1 MYCDLASQAEAR
13 PINYILVQPK
23 LNRFELTDRLSVGAW
38 KTKPSRMS
46 ARTVR
51 SVFSSVFK
59 EPKLGAHTSEQGKPL
74 FQHVGADAPTS
85 QDWLLGA
92 SCKSSETK
100 WSHQPAEQINF
111 HLICGTRRVFTR

>member
-1 MYCDLASQAEAR
+1 MYCDLASRAEAR

-59 EPKLGAHTSEQGKPL
+59 EP
-74 FQHVGADAPTS
+74 
-85 QDWLLGA
+85 
-92 SCKSSETK
+92 
-100 WSHQPAEQINF
+100 
-111 HLICGTRRVFTR
+111 